1 VAVESAAFLSDYMN
15 PFSYFHASFPAH
27 CMLHYIGYFAAIFIG
42 LSLGIM
48 GGGGSILTVPVLVY
62 LMGVSP
68 VLSTAYSLFVVG
80 STSLVGASGYFRRGL
95 VSLRTA
101 VVFLL
106 PSLLAVFLVRKKL
119 LPAIPHELFAIG
131 RLVFTKD
138 LLVLV
143 AFAGLM
149 VLAAVSMISS
159 QQVEE
164 IITEE
169 LPHKR
174 QFNYPL
180 ILFIGLVVGTLTG
193 FVGAGGGF
201 LIIPALVLGA
211 RLPMKLAVG
220 TSLAIIALNSLI
232 GFTGDL
238 SAGTAI
244 AWPFLLGFLAFALGG
259 IVLGSYL
266 ARFIPGARLK
276 PAFGWFTLAMGTF
289 ILAKELLFRHA

>member
-1 VAVESAAFLSDYMN
+1 
-15 PFSYFHASFPAH
+15 
-27 CMLHYIGYFAAIFIG
+27 MLHYFGYFAAIFIG

-80 STSLVGASGYFRRGL
+80 STAAVGASGYFRKGM
-95 VSLRTA
+95 VSVKTA

-106 PSLLAVFLVRKKL
+106 PSLAAVFLVRKVL
-119 LPAIPHELFAIG
+119 LPAIPHELFTVG
-131 RLVFTKD
+131 KMVFTKD

-143 AFAGLM
+143 AFAVLM
-149 VLAAVSMISS
+149 VVAATSMIRS
-159 QQVEE
+159 QQAET
-164 IITEE
+164 ILDEE
-169 LPHKR
+169 LHHKHA
-174 QFNYPL
+174 FNYFL
-180 ILFIGLVVGTLTG
+180 ILGIGLVVGLLTG

-238 SAGTAI
+238 SAGTPI
-244 AWPFLLGFLAFALGG
+244 AWAFLLGFLAFALGG
-259 IVLGSYL
+259 IVLGTYL
-266 ARFIPGARLK
+266 ARFIPGAKLK
-276 PAFGWFTLAMGTF
+276 PAFGWFTLGMGTF
-289 ILAKELLFRHA
+289 ILLRELVFIHK

>member
-1 VAVESAAFLSDYMN
+1 
-15 PFSYFHASFPAH
+15 
-27 CMLHYIGYFAAIFIG
+27 MLHYFGYFAAIFIG

-80 STSLVGASGYFRRGL
+80 ATSVVGAAGYFRKGL

-101 VVFLL
+101 IVFLI
-106 PSLLAVFLVRKKL
+106 PSLLAVFATRKL
-119 LPAIPHELFAIG
+119 LMPAIPHELFTIG
-131 RLVFTKD
+131 NLIFTKD

-149 VLAAVSMISS
+149 VVAAVSMIRVK
-159 QQVEE
+159 QAEVVLDK
-164 IITEE
+164 E
-169 LPHKR
+169 LHH
-174 QFNYPL
+174 QHAFNYPL
-180 ILFIGLVVGTLTG
+180 ILGIGLVVGTLTG

-220 TSLAIIALNSLI
+220 TSLTVISLNSLI

-238 SAGTAI
+238 SAGTPI
-244 AWPFLLGFLAFALGG
+244 AWTFLLGFLAFALVG
-259 IVLGSYL
+259 IVLGTYL
-266 ARFIPGARLK
+266 ARFIPGAKLK

-289 ILAKELLFRHA
+289 ILLRELVFTP

>member
-1 VAVESAAFLSDYMN
+1 MY
-15 PFSYFHASFPAH
+15 HI
-27 CMLHYIGYFAAIFIG
+27 IGYFAAIFIG

-80 STSLVGASGYFRRGL
+80 STSVVGASGYFRKGL
-95 VSLRTA
+95 VSLKTA
-101 VVFLL
+101 VVFLI
-106 PSLLAVFLVRKKL
+106 PSLLAVFAVRKL
-119 LPAIPHELFAIG
+119 LMPAIPHELFTLG
-131 RLVFTKD
+131 SLVFTKD

-143 AFAGLM
+143 AFAVLM
-149 VLAAVSMISS
+149 VVAAAAMIRSK
-159 QQVEE
+159 QAEDALD
-164 IITEE
+164 EE
-169 LPHKR
+169 LH
-174 QFNYPL
+174 QQHSFNYPL
-180 ILFIGLVVGTLTG
+180 ILGIGLVVGTLTG

-238 SAGTAI
+238 SAGTPI
-244 AWPFLLGFLAFALGG
+244 AWPFLLGFLAFALAG
-259 IVLGSYL
+259 IVLGTYL

-289 ILAKELLFRHA
+289 ILLRELVFKHA

>member
-1 VAVESAAFLSDYMN
+1 
-15 PFSYFHASFPAH
+15 
-27 CMLHYIGYFAAIFIG
+27 MLHLLGYFAAIFIG

-68 VLSTAYSLFVVG
+68 VLSTAYSLLVVG
-80 STSLVGASGYFRRGL
+80 STSVAGAWGYFRKGL
-95 VSLRTA
+95 VSLKTA
-101 VVFLL
+101 VVFLI
-106 PSLLAVFLVRKKL
+106 PSLLAVFAVRKVL
-119 LPAIPHELFAIG
+119 LPAIPHELFTLG
-131 RLVFTKD
+131 GTVFTKD

-143 AFAGLM
+143 AFAVLM
-149 VLAAVSMISS
+149 VVAAASMIRS
-159 QQVEE
+159 QQAEE
-164 IITEE
+164 GLDEAVPAT
-169 LPHKR
+169 HT
-174 QFNYPL
+174 FNYPL
-180 ILFIGLVVGTLTG
+180 MLGIGLVVGTLTG

-238 SAGTAI
+238 SAGVPI
-244 AWPFLLGFLAFALGG
+244 AWSFLAGFLAFALGG
-259 IVLGSYL
+259 IVMGTYL
-266 ARFIPGARLK
+266 ARFIPGAKLK

-289 ILAKELLFRHA
+289 ILTKELLFHHS

>member
-1 VAVESAAFLSDYMN
+1 
-15 PFSYFHASFPAH
+15 
-27 CMLHYIGYFAAIFIG
+27 MLHYLGYFAAIFIG

-80 STSLVGASGYFRRGL
+80 STSLVGASGYFRKGL

-101 VVFLL
+101 VVFLG
-106 PSLLAVFLVRKKL
+106 PSLLAVFVVRKVL
-119 LPAIPHELFAIG
+119 MPAIPHAVLAVG
-131 RLVFTKD
+131 SLVVTKD

-143 AFAGLM
+143 GFAVLM
-149 VLAAVSMISS
+149 VVAATSMIRSR
-159 QQVEE
+159 QVEVVLD
-164 IITEE
+164 EE
-169 LPHKR
+169 LHVKHA
-174 QFNYPL
+174 FNYPL
-180 ILFIGLVVGTLTG
+180 ILAIGLVVGTLTG

-220 TSLAIIALNSLI
+220 TSLTIIALNSLI
-232 GFTGDL
+232 GFVGDL
-238 SAGTAI
+238 SAGTPI

-259 IVLGSYL
+259 IVLGTYL

-289 ILAKELLFRHA
+289 ILVRELLFHHV

>member
-1 VAVESAAFLSDYMN
+1 ML
-15 PFSYFHASFPAH
+15 PYF
-27 CMLHYIGYFAAIFIG
+27 GYFAAIFIG

-80 STSLVGASGYFRRGL
+80 STSVVGAAGYFRKGL
-95 VSLRTA
+95 VSLPTA
-101 VVFLL
+101 LVFLG
-106 PSLLAVFLVRKKL
+106 PSLAAVFLVRKVL
-119 LPAIPHELFAIG
+119 MPSLPHELLQLG
-131 RLVFTKD
+131 SLVVTKD
-138 LLVLV
+138 LLVLL
-143 AFAGLM
+143 AFAVLM
-149 VLAAVSMISS
+149 VVAATSMIR
-159 QQVEE
+159 
-164 IITEE
+164 
-169 LPHKR
+169 R
-174 QFNYPL
+174 QPAGSVVAEDAARLDYPL
-180 ILFIGLVVGTLTG
+180 VLGIGLVVGTLTG

-238 SAGTAI
+238 SAGTPI

-259 IVLGSYL
+259 IVLGTYL
-266 ARFIPGARLK
+266 ARFIPGAKLK

-289 ILAKELLFRHA
+289 ILAKELLFHHA

>member
-1 VAVESAAFLSDYMN
+1 
-15 PFSYFHASFPAH
+15 
-27 CMLHYIGYFAAIFIG
+27 MLHYLGYFAAIFIG

-80 STSLVGASGYFRRGL
+80 STSMVGASGYFRKGL
-95 VSLRTA
+95 VSVPTA
-101 VVFLL
+101 LVFLL
-106 PSLLAVFLVRKKL
+106 PSLVAVFLVRRVL
-119 LPAIPHELFAIG
+119 LPAIPHELFTVG
-131 RLVFTKD
+131 SLVFTKD

-143 AFAGLM
+143 AFAVLM
-149 VLAAVSMISS
+149 VVAATSMIRSK
-159 QQVEE
+159 QAEDVLDH
-164 IITEE
+164 E
-169 LPHKR
+169 LGHRAPL
-174 QFNYPL
+174 NYPL
-180 ILFIGLVVGTLTG
+180 ILGIGLVVGVLTG

-238 SAGTAI
+238 SAGTPI

-259 IVLGSYL
+259 IVLGTYL
-266 ARFIPGARLK
+266 ARFVPGARLK

-289 ILAKELLFRHA
+289 ILTKELVFRHVQAR

>member
-1 VAVESAAFLSDYMN
+1 
-15 PFSYFHASFPAH
+15 
-27 CMLHYIGYFAAIFIG
+27 MLHYLGYFAAIFIG

-68 VLSTAYSLFVVG
+68 GLSTAYSLFVVG
-80 STSLVGASGYFRRGL
+80 STSAVGASGYFRKGL

-101 VVFLL
+101 VVFLI
-106 PSLLAVFLVRKKL
+106 PSLLAVFGVRKVL
-119 LPAIPHELFAIG
+119 MPAIPHELFTLG
-131 RLVFTKD
+131 SLVFTKD

-143 AFAGLM
+143 AFAVLM
-149 VLAAVSMISS
+149 VVAAASMIRSK
-159 QQVEE
+159 QAEE
-164 IITEE
+164 VLDHE
-169 LPHKR
+169 LGHRAPL
-174 QFNYPL
+174 NYPL
-180 ILFIGLVVGTLTG
+180 VLGIGLVVGVLTG

-211 RLPMKLAVG
+211 RLPMKRAVG

-238 SAGTAI
+238 SAGTPI
-244 AWPFLLGFLAFALGG
+244 AWSFLLGFLAFALGG
-259 IVLGSYL
+259 IVLGTYL
-266 ARFIPGARLK
+266 ARFIPGAKLK

-289 ILAKELLFRHA
+289 ILVRELVFH

>member
-1 VAVESAAFLSDYMN
+1 M
-15 PFSYFHASFPAH
+15 FHY
-27 CMLHYIGYFAAIFIG
+27 LGYFAAIFIG
-42 LSLGIM
+42 LALGIM

-80 STSLVGASGYFRRGL
+80 STAVVGAAGYLRKGL

-101 VVFLL
+101 VVFLM
-106 PSLLAVFLVRKKL
+106 PSLLAVFAVRKVL
-119 LPAIPHELFAIG
+119 LPAIPAELFAVG
-131 RLVFTKD
+131 GVVFTKD
-138 LLVLV
+138 RLVLV
-143 AFAGLM
+143 AFAVLM
-149 VLAAVSMISS
+149 VAAATSMIRSR
-159 QQVEE
+159 QAEAVLDK
-164 IITEE
+164 E
-169 LPHKR
+169 LHQKHAC
-174 QFNYPL
+174 NYPL
-180 ILFIGLVVGTLTG
+180 VLAIGLVVGTLTG

-238 SAGTAI
+238 SAGTPV
-244 AWPFLLGFLAFALGG
+244 AWPFLLGFLSFALGG
-259 IVLGSYL
+259 IVLGTYL

-276 PAFGWFTLAMGTF
+276 PAFGWFTLAMGAF
-289 ILAKELLFRHA
+289 ILAKELLFRPR

>member
-1 VAVESAAFLSDYMN
+1 
-15 PFSYFHASFPAH
+15 
-27 CMLHYIGYFAAIFIG
+27 MLHYIGYFAAIFIG

-62 LMGVSP
+62 LLGVSP

-80 STSLVGASGYFRRGL
+80 STSVVGASGYFRKGL
-95 VSLRTA
+95 VSLKTA

-106 PSLLAVFLVRKKL
+106 PSLLAVFVVRKVL
-119 LPAIPHELFAIG
+119 MPAIPQELFTIG
-131 RLVFTKD
+131 SLVFTKD

-143 AFAGLM
+143 AFALLM
-149 VLAAVSMISS
+149 VVAALAMIRGK
-159 QQVEE
+159 QAEE
-164 IITEE
+164 VLGEE
-169 LPHKR
+169 LHY
-174 QFNYPL
+174 QHSFNYPL
-180 ILFIGLVVGTLTG
+180 ILGIGLVVGALTG

-238 SAGTAI
+238 SAGTPI
-244 AWPFLLGFLAFALGG
+244 AWPFLLGFLSFALVG
-259 IVLGSYL
+259 IVLGTYL
-266 ARFIPGARLK
+266 ARFIPGTKLK

-289 ILAKELLFRHA
+289 ILLRELVFIP

>member
-1 VAVESAAFLSDYMN
+1 
-15 PFSYFHASFPAH
+15 
-27 CMLHYIGYFAAIFIG
+27 MLEYLGYFAAIFIG

-80 STSLVGASGYFRRGL
+80 STSVVGALGYFRKGL
-95 VSLRTA
+95 VSLKTA
-101 VVFLL
+101 VVFLI
-106 PSLLAVFLVRKKL
+106 PSLLAVFAVRKL
-119 LPAIPHELFAIG
+119 LMPAIPHELFTLGSI
-131 RLVFTKD
+131 VFTKD

-143 AFAGLM
+143 AFAVLM
-149 VLAAVSMISS
+149 VVAATSMIRSK
-159 QQVEE
+159 QAEE
-164 IITEE
+164 VLEHE
-169 LPHKR
+169 LGHRAPL
-174 QFNYPL
+174 NYPL
-180 ILFIGLVVGTLTG
+180 ILGIGLVVGVLTG

-238 SAGTAI
+238 SAGTPI
-244 AWPFLLGFLAFALGG
+244 AWTFLLGFLAFALGG
-259 IVLGSYL
+259 IVLGTYL
-266 ARFIPGARLK
+266 ARFIPGAKLK

-289 ILAKELLFRHA
+289 ILVRELVFR

>member
-1 VAVESAAFLSDYMN
+1 
-15 PFSYFHASFPAH
+15 
-27 CMLHYIGYFAAIFIG
+27 MLHYLGYFAAIFIG
-42 LSLGIM
+42 LALGIM

-80 STSLVGASGYFRRGL
+80 STSVVGASGYFRKGL
-95 VSLRTA
+95 VSLKTA
-101 VVFLL
+101 VVFLI
-106 PSLLAVFLVRKKL
+106 PSLVSVFLVRKVL
-119 LPAIPHELFAIG
+119 MPAIPHELFTVG

-143 AFAGLM
+143 AFAVLM
-149 VLAAVSMISS
+149 VGAATSMIRSRPAAVA
-159 QQVEE
+159 VDEE
-164 IITEE
+164 VQ
-169 LPHKR
+169 P
-174 QFNYPL
+174 QAFNYPL
-180 ILFIGLVVGTLTG
+180 VLGIGLVVGALTG

-238 SAGTAI
+238 SAGTPI

-259 IVLGSYL
+259 IVLGTYL

-289 ILAKELLFRHA
+289 ILTKELLFHHG

>member
-1 VAVESAAFLSDYMN
+1 
-15 PFSYFHASFPAH
+15 
-27 CMLHYIGYFAAIFIG
+27 MLHYFGYFAAIFIG

-80 STSLVGASGYFRRGL
+80 STAVVGAAGYARKGL

-101 VVFLL
+101 VVFLV
-106 PSLLAVFLVRKKL
+106 PSLLAVFVVRKVL
-119 LPAIPHELFAIG
+119 LPAIPHELFRVG
-131 RLVFTKD
+131 SRLFTKD

-143 AFAGLM
+143 AFAVLM
-149 VLAAVSMISS
+149 VAAATSMIRSR
-159 QQVEE
+159 QAEVVLAG
-164 IITEE
+164 E
-169 LPHKR
+169 LHQPHA
-174 QFNYPL
+174 FNYPL
-180 ILFIGLVVGTLTG
+180 MLGIGLVVGTLTG

-238 SAGTAI
+238 SAGTPV

-259 IVLGSYL
+259 IVLGTYL

-276 PAFGWFTLAMGTF
+276 PAFGWFTLAMGTL
-289 ILAKELLFRHA
+289 ILARELVFHRA

>member
-1 VAVESAAFLSDYMN
+1 MLIHL
-15 PFSYFHASFPAH
+15 P
-27 CMLHYIGYFAAIFIG
+27 MLHYLGYFAAIFIG
-42 LSLGIM
+42 LALGIM

-62 LMGVSP
+62 LIGVSP

-80 STSLVGASGYFRRGL
+80 STALVGASGYFRKGL
-95 VSLRTA
+95 VSVPTA
-101 VVFLL
+101 LVFLAT
-106 PSLLAVFLVRKKL
+106 SVAAVFLTRKFL
-119 LPAIPHELFAIG
+119 LPAIPHELFTVG

-149 VLAAVSMISS
+149 VAAAASMIRGRPGDADPGAARP
-159 QQVEE
+159 QAPR
-164 IITEE
+164 I
-169 LPHKR
+169 
-174 QFNYPL
+174 NYPL
-180 ILFIGLVVGTLTG
+180 VLGIGAVVGLLTG

-211 RLPMKLAVG
+211 RLPMKTAVG

-238 SAGTAI
+238 SAGTPI
-244 AWPFLLGFLAFALGG
+244 DWPFLLGFLAFALGG
-259 IVLGSYL
+259 IVLGTYL
-266 ARFIPGARLK
+266 ARFISGARLR
-276 PAFGWFTLAMGTF
+276 PAFGWFTLAMGAF

>member
-1 VAVESAAFLSDYMN
+1 
-15 PFSYFHASFPAH
+15 
-27 CMLHYIGYFAAIFIG
+27 MLHYFGYFAAIFIG

-80 STSLVGASGYFRRGL
+80 STSVVGAAGYFRKGL
-95 VSLRTA
+95 VSLPTA
-101 VVFLL
+101 LLFLG
-106 PSLLAVFLVRKKL
+106 PSVAAVFLTRKVIM
-119 LPAIPHELFAIG
+119 PAIPEQLCMVG
-131 RLVFTKD
+131 SLDVTKD

-143 AFAGLM
+143 AFAVLM
-149 VLAAVSMISS
+149 VVAATSMIRSRPAAG
-159 QQVEE
+159 QTDKLVQRP
-164 IITEE
+164 
-169 LPHKR
+169 L
-174 QFNYPL
+174 NYPL
-180 ILFIGLVVGTLTG
+180 ILGIGLVVGLLTG

-238 SAGTAI
+238 SAGTPI
-244 AWPFLLGFLAFALGG
+244 DWVFLLGFLAFALGG
-259 IVLGSYL
+259 IVLGTYL
-266 ARFIPGARLK
+266 ARFIPGTKLK

-289 ILAKELLFRHA
+289 ILLRELVF

>member
-1 VAVESAAFLSDYMN
+1 ML
-15 PFSYFHASFPAH
+15 PYF
-27 CMLHYIGYFAAIFIG
+27 GYFSAIFIG

-80 STSLVGASGYFRRGL
+80 STSVVGAAGYFRKGL
-95 VSLRTA
+95 VSLKTA
-101 VVFLL
+101 VIFLL
-106 PSLLAVFLVRKKL
+106 PSLLSVFAVRKL
-119 LPAIPHELFAIG
+119 LMPAIPHELFTVG

-143 AFAGLM
+143 AFAVLM
-149 VLAAVSMISS
+149 VVAATSMIRSRPAEAAPAEGVAS
-159 QQVEE
+159 QQ
-164 IITEE
+164 
-169 LPHKR
+169 P
-174 QFNYPL
+174 FNYPL
-180 ILFIGLVVGTLTG
+180 ILGIGMVVGALTG

-220 TSLAIIALNSLI
+220 TSLAIISLNSLI

-238 SAGTAI
+238 SAGTPI
-244 AWPFLLGFLAFALGG
+244 AWSFLLGFLAFALAG
-259 IVLGSYL
+259 IVLGTYL

-289 ILAKELLFRHA
+289 ILLRELVFTK